1 MGEMRYIS
9 DDSILCIETYWVWE
23 EAIAWPTVCVLPFL
37 SILYILQFKHIFG
50 SQLVV
55 FLAPI
60 TNEVLYSN
68 LLQPV
73 NILIW
78 LVAVVTPIAHIGVC
92 EVFEPLVVFT

>member
-9 DDSILCIETYWVWE
+9 DDSILCIEAYWVWE

-37 SILYILQFKHIFG
+37 SILHILQFYHIFA
-50 SQLVV
+50 SQLIV
-55 FLAPI
+55 FLTVIA
-60 TNEVLYSN
+60 NEVLYGY

-78 LVAVVTPIAHIGVC
+78 LVAVVTPIAHIGVR
-92 EVFEPLVVFT
+92 EVFKSIVVFT